1 MTDTVSRYLQ
11 IFVAVFRYWVSQ
23 RPPQCPLLHVCPN
36 FNIATTTPKPSPS
49 TVPCAKIAQRASPKP
64 SEIKLRLP
72 QNLSL
77 YILSIHC
84 HYFFLSGLCAFSSH
98 LIIFAISAGSKTNR
112 RNSRFYPGLWTVH
125 IFPERLVFEIL
136 SAIGLYH
143 HYTIQQWRRKMQLRW
158 TGIY

>member
-11 IFVAVFRYWVSQ
+11 IFVAVLRYWVL
-23 RPPQCPLLHVCPN
+23 PHPQCPPCTFALILTWQPRPQNLHLQL
-36 FNIATTTPKPSPS
+36 SPG
-49 TVPCAKIAQRASPKP
+49 AKTAHRASPKP

-98 LIIFAISAGSKTNR
+98 LIIFAISAGSNTNR

-125 IFPERLVFEIL
+125 IFPERLVVEIL

>member
-1 MTDTVSRYLQ
+1 M
-11 IFVAVFRYWVSQ
+11 FRYQ
-23 RPPQCPLLHVCPN
+23 LLCNKSNYSRILIENSEIFIFAGRLRVCSN
-36 FNIATTTPKPSPS
+36 LNIATATVKP
-49 TVPCAKIAQRASPKP
+49 VW
-64 SEIKLRLP
+64 
-72 QNLSL
+72 SL

-84 HYFFLSGLCAFSSH
+84 HYFFLSGLRAFSSH
-98 LIIFAISAGSKTNR
+98 HIIFAISAGSKTNR